1 MNTYVARPDGAGLF
15 PGILV
20 FQEAFGVNHHIRDV
34 CDRFAAIGYLAA
46 APDLFHRFAPGAEI
60 PYDNMESAMAHVRR
74 LTIEGLEEDIR
85 ATDALLRAEASSSGR
100 IVSVG
105 FCMGGFVSFLANS
118 ILPLP
123 AAVSFYGGRI
133 ASVVYRA
140 PRQSGKLLLIWGG
153 ADQHIG
159 RDKRDAVRDAL
170 DAAKKP
176 YVEALFSTA
185 GHGFF
190 CDERASYSP
199 DAAREAWALAT
210 AFLAG

>member
-1 MNTYVARPDGAGLF
+1 MKTYVARPAGAGPF

-20 FQEAFGVNHHIRDV
+20 FQEAFGVNHHIRGV
-34 CDRFAAIGYLAA
+34 CDRFASIGYLAA
-46 APDLFHRFAPGAEI
+46 APDLFHRFAPDVEI
-60 PYDNMESAMAHVRR
+60 PYDDMEGAMAHVRR
-74 LTIEGLEEDIR
+74 LTIDGLEEDIR
-85 ATDALLRAEASSSGR
+85 AADALLRREAACSGR

-133 ASVVYRA
+133 ASVLDRA

-153 ADQHIG
+153 QDQHIG
-159 RDKRDAVRDAL
+159 PDKRAAARDAL
-170 DAAKKP
+170 EAARKP
-176 YVEALFSTA
+176 YVETLFSYA

-190 CDERASYSP
+190 CDERASYNA
-199 DAAREAWALAT
+199 DAAREAWALTT
-210 AFLAG
+210 AFLQS